1 MKSMSAQVKQLP
13 LKVEA
18 VERLEKI
25 EKQSRLSALNIAL
38 AIIPVAVTASLNI
51 AGGALLG
58 YDLAKGSVVATA
70 FGGFIGCVFEVG
82 IIHGYLNAV
91 SMSRLWLVH
100 AASAAA
106 LVAGMTHMASMS
118 VDQAVTNRQQK
129 AEVYAE
135 IAEISTML
143 GTITAFEK
151 AIDDKSKAINLL
163 KNKRVKGGTVWEKSE
178 DCTKTNH
185 PSDCATIA
193 NLGIDLQRLIEQKPN
208 KDKQALQ
215 SRLDELKAAN
225 PESRLAMSES
235 SVNQAKLAEQS
246 IDKSI
251 FEKVR
256 DAISPSMSINLLL
269 LTTCSIIAI
278 VLQQILANV
287 LKPFSTR
294 KNSLK
299 RESSGIKDESRQGEK
314 VNQGIFG
321 NFLRLGDLASRWAE
335 SYGQRKAELE
345 HKSQKE
351 GEQKTAIAQ
360 RAVLDIST
368 YLKNMGANE
377 AVTLLMGKSLLDG
390 LKEEK
395 RVQLSKAV
403 TWVIRKYEA
412 DQPINLRVLA
422 NDIAMETNSAFI
434 NYSYLQRNI
443 QDVMIK
449 LGLWVNQ
456 GTENRARIAW
466 ASEEEAVKKL
476 KGE

>member
-1 MKSMSAQVKQLP
+1 MSAQIKQLP
-13 LKVEA
+13 LNVEA
-18 VERLEKI
+18 AERLEKI
-25 EKQSRLSALNIAL
+25 GNHSRFSVLNIAL
-38 AIIPVAVTASLNI
+38 AAIPVAVTASLNI

-58 YDLAKGSVVATA
+58 YDLSKGSVVATV

-91 SMSRLWLVH
+91 RMSRLWMVH

-106 LVAGMTHMASMS
+106 LIAGMTHMASMS
-118 VDQAVTNRQQK
+118 IDQAVANRQQK
-129 AEVYAE
+129 AEIYAE
-135 IAEISTML
+135 MAEISAML

-178 DCTKTNH
+178 GCTKTNH

-193 NLGIDLQRLIEQKPN
+193 NLGIDLQRLTEQKPN

-299 RESSGIKDESRQGEK
+299 RESSGIKDESSQGET

-321 NFLRLGDLASRWAE
+321 NFLRRGDLAIRWAE

-351 GEQKTAIAQ
+351 SEQKTAIAQ
-360 RAVLDIST
+360 RAILDIST
-368 YLKNMGANE
+368 YLKNMTANE
-377 AVTLLMGKSLLDG
+377 SVHLLMSKSLLTD

-422 NDIAMETNSAFI
+422 NDIAMETNSSFI

>member
-1 MKSMSAQVKQLP
+1 MKSMSAQIKQLP
-13 LKVEA
+13 LNVEA
-18 VERLEKI
+18 AERLEKI
-25 EKQSRLSALNIAL
+25 GNHSRFSVLNIAL
-38 AIIPVAVTASLNI
+38 AAIPVAVTASLNI

-58 YDLAKGSVVATA
+58 YDLSKGSVVATV

-91 SMSRLWLVH
+91 RMSRLWMVH

-106 LVAGMTHMASMS
+106 LIAGMTHMASMS

-129 AEVYAE
+129 AVVYAE
-135 IAEISTML
+135 MAEISAML

-178 DCTKTNH
+178 GCTKTNH

-193 NLGIDLQRLIEQKPN
+193 NLGIDLQRLTEQKPN

-299 RESSGIKDESRQGEK
+299 RESSGIKDESSQGEK

-321 NFLRLGDLASRWAE
+321 NFLRRGDLAIRWAE

-456 GTENRARIAW
+456 GSENRARIAW

>member
-1 MKSMSAQVKQLP
+1 MSAQIKQLP
-13 LKVEA
+13 LNVEA
-18 VERLEKI
+18 AERLEKI
-25 EKQSRLSALNIAL
+25 GNHSRFSVLNIAL
-38 AIIPVAVTASLNI
+38 AAIPVVVTASLNI

-58 YDLAKGSVVATA
+58 YDLSKGSLIATL

-118 VDQAVTNRQQK
+118 VDQAVANRQQK

-135 IAEISTML
+135 MAEISAML
-143 GTITAFEK
+143 STITAFEK

-178 DCTKTNH
+178 GCTLSNH
-185 PSDCATIA
+185 PSDCTNID
-193 NLGIDLQRLIEQKPN
+193 NLVIDIKRLIEQKPN
-208 KDKQALQ
+208 KDKQVLQ

-225 PESRLAMSES
+225 PESRLVKSES
-235 SVNQAKLAEQS
+235 SVNQAMLAEQGL
-246 IDKSI
+246 DKSI
-251 FEKVR
+251 FEKIR
-256 DAISPSMSINLLL
+256 DAINPSMSIGLLL
-269 LTTCSIIAI
+269 LITCSIIAL
-278 VLQQILANV
+278 VLQQVLANV

-299 RESSGIKDESRQGEK
+299 RESSGIKDESMEGENM
-314 VNQGIFG
+314 NQASVK
-321 NFLRLGDLASRWAE
+321 NFFNIGSLASQWAE

-345 HKSQKE
+345 HKAKRETERQTE
-351 GEQKTAIAQ
+351 IAQ
-360 RAVLDIST
+360 RAILDIST
-368 YLKNMGANE
+368 YLKNMTANE
-377 AVTLLMGKSLLDG
+377 AVHLLMSKSLLAD

-412 DQPINLRVLA
+412 DQSINLRTLA
-422 NDIAMETNSAFI
+422 SEIAMETNSSFI

>member
-13 LKVEA
+13 LKAEA

-25 EKQSRLSALNIAL
+25 EKHSRFSALNIAL
-38 AIIPVAVTASLNI
+38 AAIPVIVTASLNV

-58 YDLAKGSVVATA
+58 YDLSKGSIVATA

-106 LVAGMTHMASMS
+106 LVAGMTHMASLS
-118 VDQAVTNRQQK
+118 VDQAVANRQQK
-129 AEVYAE
+129 AEIYAE
-135 IAEISTML
+135 MAEISAML

-178 DCTKTNH
+178 GCTKTNH

-193 NLGIDLQRLIEQKPN
+193 NLGIDLQRLTEQKPN

-299 RESSGIKDESRQGEK
+299 RESSGIKDESSQGEK

-321 NFLRLGDLASRWAE
+321 NFLRRGDLAIRWAE

-351 GEQKTAIAQ
+351 SEQKTAIAQ
-360 RAVLDIST
+360 RAILDIST
-368 YLKNMGANE
+368 YLKNMTANE
-377 AVTLLMGKSLLDG
+377 SVHLLMSKSLLTD

-422 NDIAMETNSAFI
+422 NDIAMETNSSFI

>member
-1 MKSMSAQVKQLP
+1 MKSMSAQIKQLP
-13 LKVEA
+13 LNVEA
-18 VERLEKI
+18 AERLEKI
-25 EKQSRLSALNIAL
+25 GNHSRFSVLNITL
-38 AIIPVAVTASLNI
+38 AAIPVVVTASLNI

-58 YDLAKGSVVATA
+58 YDLSKGSVVATI

-118 VDQAVTNRQQK
+118 VDQAVANRQQK

-135 IAEISTML
+135 MAEISAML
-143 GTITAFEK
+143 STITAFEK

-163 KNKRVKGGTVWEKSE
+163 KNKKVKGGTVWEKSE
-178 DCTKTNH
+178 GCTLSNH
-185 PSDCATIA
+185 PSDCTNID
-193 NLGIDLQRLIEQKPN
+193 NLVIDIKRLIEQKPN
-208 KDKQALQ
+208 KDKQVLQ

-225 PESRLAMSES
+225 PESRLVKSES
-235 SVNQAKLAEQS
+235 SVNQAMLAEQGL
-246 IDKSI
+246 DKSI
-251 FEKVR
+251 FEKIR
-256 DAISPSMSINLLL
+256 DAINPSMSIGLLL
-269 LTTCSIIAI
+269 LITCSIIAL
-278 VLQQILANV
+278 VLQQVLANV

-299 RESSGIKDESRQGEK
+299 RESSGIKDESSQGEK

-476 KGE
+476 K

>member
-1 MKSMSAQVKQLP
+1 MSAQVKQLP
-13 LKVEA
+13 LNNEA

-25 EKQSRLSALNIAL
+25 ERHSKFSILNIAL
-38 AIIPVAVTASLNI
+38 AAIPVAVTASLNI

-58 YDLAKGSVVATA
+58 YDLSKGSVVATI

-91 SMSRLWLVH
+91 RMSRLWMVH

-118 VDQAVTNRQQK
+118 VDQAVATRQQK

-135 IAEISTML
+135 MAEISKTL
-143 GTITAFEK
+143 GTITVFEK

-163 KNKRVKGGTVWEKSE
+163 KNKKVRGGTVWERSE
-178 DCTKTNH
+178 GCTLSNH
-185 PSDCATIA
+185 PSDCASIA
-193 NLGIDLQRLIEQKPN
+193 NLSIDLERLIEQKPN

-215 SRLDELKAAN
+215 SRLDELKEKN
-225 PESRLAMSES
+225 PESRLVKSES
-235 SVNQAKLAEQS
+235 SVNQAMLAEQGL
-246 IDKSI
+246 DKSI
-251 FEKVR
+251 FEKIR
-256 DAISPSMSINLLL
+256 DAINPSMGINILL

-294 KNSLK
+294 KNGLK
-299 RESSGIKDESRQGEK
+299 RESSGIKDESSQGEN
-314 VNQGIFG
+314 VNQASLK
-321 NFLRLGDLASRWAE
+321 NFFKIGDLASQWAA
-335 SYGQRKAELE
+335 SYGQRKAELDYKLQRDSE
-345 HKSQKE
+345 RKKE
-351 GEQKTAIAQ
+351 IAQ
-360 RAVLDIST
+360 RAVLDITT
-368 YLKNMGANE
+368 YLKNISAKE
-377 AVTLLMGKSLLDG
+377 AVDLLTSKSLLDG

-395 RVQLSKAV
+395 RVQLIKAT
-403 TWVIRKYEA
+403 TWIIRTYEA

-422 NDIAMETNSAFI
+422 DDIAMETNAAFI

-449 LGLWVNQ
+449 LGLWVNK
-456 GTENRARIAW
+456 GTENRAKIIW

-476 KGE
+476 K

>member
-13 LKVEA
+13 LKAEA

-25 EKQSRLSALNIAL
+25 EKHSRFSALNIAL
-38 AIIPVAVTASLNI
+38 AAIPVIVTASLNV

-58 YDLAKGSVVATA
+58 YDLSKGSIVATA

-118 VDQAVTNRQQK
+118 VDQAVANRQQK

-135 IAEISTML
+135 MAEISAML
-143 GTITAFEK
+143 STITAFEK

-163 KNKRVKGGTVWEKSE
+163 KNKKVKGGTVWEKSE
-178 DCTKTNH
+178 GCTLSNH
-185 PSDCATIA
+185 PSDCTNID
-193 NLGIDLQRLIEQKPN
+193 NLVIDIKRLIEQKPN
-208 KDKQALQ
+208 KDKQVLQ

-225 PESRLAMSES
+225 PESRLVKSES
-235 SVNQAKLAEQS
+235 SVNQAMLAEQGL
-246 IDKSI
+246 DKSI
-251 FEKVR
+251 FEKIR
-256 DAISPSMSINLLL
+256 DAINPSMSIGLLL
-269 LTTCSIIAI
+269 LITCSIIAL
-278 VLQQILANV
+278 VLQQVLANV

-299 RESSGIKDESRQGEK
+299 RESSGIKDESSQGEK

>member
-1 MKSMSAQVKQLP
+1 MSAQIKQLP
-13 LKVEA
+13 LNVEA
-18 VERLEKI
+18 AERLEKI
-25 EKQSRLSALNIAL
+25 GNHSRFSVLNIAL
-38 AIIPVAVTASLNI
+38 AAIPVAVTASLNI

-58 YDLAKGSVVATA
+58 YDLSKGSVVATV

-91 SMSRLWLVH
+91 RMSRLWMVH

-106 LVAGMTHMASMS
+106 LIAGMTHMASMS

-129 AEVYAE
+129 AVVYAE
-135 IAEISTML
+135 MAEISAML

-178 DCTKTNH
+178 GCTKTNH

-193 NLGIDLQRLIEQKPN
+193 NLGIDLQRLTEQKPN

-299 RESSGIKDESRQGEK
+299 RESSGIKDESSQGEK

-321 NFLRLGDLASRWAE
+321 NFLRRGDLAIRWAE

-456 GTENRARIAW
+456 GSENRARIAW

>member
-1 MKSMSAQVKQLP
+1 MKSMSAQIKQLP
-13 LKVEA
+13 LNVEA
-18 VERLEKI
+18 AERLEKI
-25 EKQSRLSALNIAL
+25 GNHSRSSVLNITL
-38 AIIPVAVTASLNI
+38 AAIPVVVTARLNI

-58 YDLAKGSVVATA
+58 YDLSKGSVVATI

-118 VDQAVTNRQQK
+118 VDQAVANRQQK

-135 IAEISTML
+135 MAEISAML
-143 GTITAFEK
+143 STITAFEK

-163 KNKRVKGGTVWEKSE
+163 KNKKVKGGTVWEKSE
-178 DCTKTNH
+178 GCTLSNH
-185 PSDCATIA
+185 PSDCTNID
-193 NLGIDLQRLIEQKPN
+193 NLVIDIKRLIEQKPN
-208 KDKQALQ
+208 KDKQVLQ

-225 PESRLAMSES
+225 PESRLVKSES
-235 SVNQAKLAEQS
+235 SVNQAMLAEQGL
-246 IDKSI
+246 DKSI
-251 FEKVR
+251 FEKIR
-256 DAISPSMSINLLL
+256 DAINPSMSIGLLL
-269 LTTCSIIAI
+269 LITCSIIAL
-278 VLQQILANV
+278 VLQQVLANV

-299 RESSGIKDESRQGEK
+299 RESSGIKDESSQGEK

-476 KGE
+476 K

>member
-1 MKSMSAQVKQLP
+1 MSAQIKQLP
-13 LKVEA
+13 LNVEA
-18 VERLEKI
+18 AERLEKI
-25 EKQSRLSALNIAL
+25 GNHSRFSVLNIAL
-38 AIIPVAVTASLNI
+38 AAIPVVVTASLNI

-58 YDLAKGSVVATA
+58 YDLSKGSVVATI

>member
-1 MKSMSAQVKQLP
+1 MNAQVKQLP
-13 LKVEA
+13 LNNEA

-25 EKQSRLSALNIAL
+25 ERHSRFSILNITL
-38 AIIPVAVTASLNI
+38 AAIPVAVTASLNI

-58 YDLAKGSVVATA
+58 YDLSKGSVISTV

-91 SMSRLWLVH
+91 RMSRLWLVH

-118 VDQAVTNRQQK
+118 VDQAVSARQQK
-129 AEVYAE
+129 AEAYAE
-135 IAEISTML
+135 MEEISKTL

-151 AIDDKSKAINLL
+151 EIDVKTKAINLL
-163 KNKRVKGGTVWEKSE
+163 KNKSVKGGTVWSMSDGCALDNHPK
-178 DCTKTNH
+178 DCTQV
-185 PSDCATIA
+185 A
-193 NLGIDLQRLIEQKPN
+193 NLVIDLQRLVEQKPN
-208 KDKQALQ
+208 KNKQGLQ
-215 SRLDELKAAN
+215 EKLDELKTN
-225 PESRLAMSES
+225 YPESRLVKSES
-235 SVNQAKLAEQS
+235 SVNQAMLAEQGL
-246 IDKSI
+246 DKSI
-251 FEKVR
+251 FEKIR
-256 DAISPSMSINLLL
+256 DAINPSMSISLLL
-269 LTTCSIIAI
+269 LITCSIIAI

-294 KNSLK
+294 KNGVK
-299 RESSGIKDESRQGEK
+299 RESSGIKDESSQGEK

-390 LKEEK
+390 MKEEK

-456 GTENRARIAW
+456 GSENRARIAW

-476 KGE
+476 K

>member
-1 MKSMSAQVKQLP
+1 MSAQVKQLP
-13 LKVEA
+13 LKAEA

-25 EKQSRLSALNIAL
+25 EKHSRFSALNIAL
-38 AIIPVAVTASLNI
+38 AAIPVIVTASLNV

-58 YDLAKGSVVATA
+58 YDLSKGSLIATL

-91 SMSRLWLVH
+91 RMSRLWLVH

-118 VDQAVTNRQQK
+118 VDQAIASRQQK
-129 AEVYAE
+129 AEAYAE
-135 IAEISTML
+135 MDEISKTL
-143 GTITAFEK
+143 GAITTFEK
-151 AIDDKSKAINLL
+151 SIDDKNKAINLI
-163 KNKRVKGGTVWEKSE
+163 KNKKVKGGTVWEKSE
-178 DCTKTNH
+178 GCALSNH
-185 PSDCATIA
+185 PTDCATIA
-193 NLGIDLQRLIEQKPN
+193 NLSIDLKRLIEQKPN
-208 KDKQALQ
+208 KDKQVFQ
-215 SRLDELKAAN
+215 SRLDELKSKN
-225 PESRLAMSES
+225 PESRLVKSES
-235 SVNQAKLAEQS
+235 SVNQAMLAEQGL
-246 IDKSI
+246 DKSI
-251 FEKVR
+251 FEKIR
-256 DAISPSMSINLLL
+256 DAINPSMNINLLL
-269 LTTCSIIAI
+269 LVTCSIIAL
-278 VLQQILANV
+278 VLQQVLANV

-294 KNSLK
+294 KNGLK
-299 RESSGIKDESRQGEK
+299 RESSGIKDESSQGEK
-314 VNQGIFG
+314 ANQGNFG

-351 GEQKTAIAQ
+351 SAQKTAIAQ

-368 YLKNMGANE
+368 YLKNMSANE
-377 AVTLLMGKSLLDG
+377 VVNLLISKSLMDG

-395 RVQLSKAV
+395 RIQLSKAV

-412 DQPINLRVLA
+412 DQSINLRTLA
-422 NDIAMETNSAFI
+422 SEIAMETNASFI
-434 NYSYLQRNI
+434 NYSYLQRNV

-456 GTENRARIAW
+456 GTDNRAKIVW

-476 KGE
+476 K

>member
-1 MKSMSAQVKQLP
+1 MSAQVKQLP
-13 LKVEA
+13 LKAEA

-25 EKQSRLSALNIAL
+25 EKHSRFSALNIAL
-38 AIIPVAVTASLNI
+38 AAIPVIVTASLNV

-58 YDLAKGSVVATA
+58 YDLSKGSIVATA

-106 LVAGMTHMASMS
+106 LVAGMTHMASLS
-118 VDQAVTNRQQK
+118 VDQAVANRQQK
-129 AEVYAE
+129 AEIYAE
-135 IAEISTML
+135 MAEISAML

-178 DCTKTNH
+178 GCTKTNH

-193 NLGIDLQRLIEQKPN
+193 NLGIDLQRLTEQKPN

-299 RESSGIKDESRQGEK
+299 RESSGIKDESSQGEK

-321 NFLRLGDLASRWAE
+321 NFLRRGDLAIRWAE

-351 GEQKTAIAQ
+351 SEQKTAIAQ
-360 RAVLDIST
+360 RAILDIST
-368 YLKNMGANE
+368 YLKNMTANE
-377 AVTLLMGKSLLDG
+377 SVHLLMSKSLLTD

-422 NDIAMETNSAFI
+422 NDIAMETNSSFI

>member
-1 MKSMSAQVKQLP
+1 MSAQIKQLP
-13 LKVEA
+13 LNVEA
-18 VERLEKI
+18 AERLEKI
-25 EKQSRLSALNIAL
+25 GNHSRSSVLNITL
-38 AIIPVAVTASLNI
+38 AAIPVVVTASLNI

-58 YDLAKGSVVATA
+58 YDLSKGSVVATI

-118 VDQAVTNRQQK
+118 VDQAVANRQQK

-135 IAEISTML
+135 MAEISAML
-143 GTITAFEK
+143 STITAFEK

-163 KNKRVKGGTVWEKSE
+163 KNKKVKGGTVWEKSE
-178 DCTKTNH
+178 GCTLSNH
-185 PSDCATIA
+185 PSDCTNID
-193 NLGIDLQRLIEQKPN
+193 NLVIDIKRLIEQKPN
-208 KDKQALQ
+208 KDKQVLQ

-225 PESRLAMSES
+225 PESRLVKSES
-235 SVNQAKLAEQS
+235 SVNQAMLAEQGL
-246 IDKSI
+246 DKSI
-251 FEKVR
+251 FEKIR
-256 DAISPSMSINLLL
+256 DAINPSMSIGLLL
-269 LTTCSIIAI
+269 LITCSIIAL
-278 VLQQILANV
+278 VLQQVLANV

-299 RESSGIKDESRQGEK
+299 RESSGIKDESSQGEK

-395 RVQLSKAV
+395 RAQLSKAV

-476 KGE
+476 K

>member
-1 MKSMSAQVKQLP
+1 MSAQVKQLP

>member
-13 LKVEA
+13 LNVEA

-25 EKQSRLSALNIAL
+25 EKRSRFSALNIAL
-38 AIIPVAVTASLNI
+38 AAIPVAVTASLNI

-58 YDLAKGSVVATA
+58 YDLSKGSVVATI

-91 SMSRLWLVH
+91 RMSRLWMVH

-118 VDQAVTNRQQK
+118 VDQAVATRQQK
-129 AEVYAE
+129 EEVYAE
-135 IAEISTML
+135 MAEISKTL
-143 GTITAFEK
+143 GTITVFEK

-163 KNKRVKGGTVWEKSE
+163 KNKKVKGGTVWERSE
-178 DCTKTNH
+178 GCTLSNH
-185 PSDCATIA
+185 PSDCASIA
-193 NLGIDLQRLIEQKPN
+193 NLSIDLERLIEQKPN

-215 SRLDELKAAN
+215 SRLDELKEKN

-235 SVNQAKLAEQS
+235 SVNQDMLAEQGL
-246 IDKSI
+246 DKSI
-251 FEKVR
+251 FEKIR
-256 DAISPSMSINLLL
+256 DAINPSMGVNLLL
-269 LTTCSIIAI
+269 LIICSIIAI

-294 KNSLK
+294 KNGLK
-299 RESSGIKDESRQGEK
+299 RESSGIKDESSQGENM
-314 VNQGIFG
+314 NQASLK
-321 NFLRLGDLASRWAE
+321 NFFKIGDLASQWAA
-335 SYGQRKAELE
+335 SYGQRKAELDYKLQRDNE
-345 HKSQKE
+345 R
-351 GEQKTAIAQ
+351 KTEIAQ
-360 RAVLDIST
+360 RAVLDITT
-368 YLKNMGANE
+368 YLKNISTKE
-377 AVTLLMGKSLLDG
+377 AVDLLTSKSLLDG

-422 NDIAMETNSAFI
+422 DDIAMETNAAFI

-449 LGLWVNQ
+449 LGLWVNK
-456 GTENRARIAW
+456 GTENRAKIIW
-466 ASEEEAVKKL
+466 ASEEEVIQNL
-476 KGE
+476 K

>member
-163 KNKRVKGGTVWEKSE
+163 KNKRVKGGTVWEKSK

>member
-1 MKSMSAQVKQLP
+1 MSAQIKQLP
-13 LKVEA
+13 LNVEA
-18 VERLEKI
+18 AERLEKI
-25 EKQSRLSALNIAL
+25 GNHSRFSVLNITL
-38 AIIPVAVTASLNI
+38 AAIPVVVTASLNI

-58 YDLAKGSVVATA
+58 YDLSKGSVVATI

-118 VDQAVTNRQQK
+118 VDQAVANRQQK

-135 IAEISTML
+135 MAEISAML
-143 GTITAFEK
+143 STITAFEK

-163 KNKRVKGGTVWEKSE
+163 KNKKVKGGTVWEKSE
-178 DCTKTNH
+178 GCTLSNH
-185 PSDCATIA
+185 PSDCTNID
-193 NLGIDLQRLIEQKPN
+193 NLVIDIKRLIEQKPN
-208 KDKQALQ
+208 KDKQVLQ

-225 PESRLAMSES
+225 PESRLVKSES
-235 SVNQAKLAEQS
+235 SVNQAMLAEQGL
-246 IDKSI
+246 DKSI
-251 FEKVR
+251 FEKIR
-256 DAISPSMSINLLL
+256 DAINPSMSIGLLL
-269 LTTCSIIAI
+269 LITCSIIAL
-278 VLQQILANV
+278 VLQQVLANV

-299 RESSGIKDESRQGEK
+299 RESSGIKDESSQGEK

-476 KGE
+476 K

>member
-1 MKSMSAQVKQLP
+1 MSAQIKQLP
-13 LKVEA
+13 LNVEA
-18 VERLEKI
+18 AERLEKI
-25 EKQSRLSALNIAL
+25 GNHSRSSVLNITL
-38 AIIPVAVTASLNI
+38 AAIPVVVTASLNI

-58 YDLAKGSVVATA
+58 YDLSKGSVVATI

-118 VDQAVTNRQQK
+118 VDQAVANRQQK

-135 IAEISTML
+135 MAEISAML
-143 GTITAFEK
+143 STITAFEK

-163 KNKRVKGGTVWEKSE
+163 KNKKVKGGTVWEKSE
-178 DCTKTNH
+178 GCTLSNH
-185 PSDCATIA
+185 PSDCTNID
-193 NLGIDLQRLIEQKPN
+193 NLVIDIKRLIEQKPN
-208 KDKQALQ
+208 KDKQVLQ

-225 PESRLAMSES
+225 PESRLVKSES
-235 SVNQAKLAEQS
+235 SVNQAMLAEQGL
-246 IDKSI
+246 DKSI
-251 FEKVR
+251 FEKIR
-256 DAISPSMSINLLL
+256 DAINPSMSIGLLL
-269 LTTCSIIAI
+269 LITCSIIAL
-278 VLQQILANV
+278 VLQQVLANV

-299 RESSGIKDESRQGEK
+299 RESSGIKDESSQGEK

-476 KGE
+476 K